1 MIAQTIADYGILGI
15 LGRKP
20 SSGRVTYLAQK
31 GDRQVVIKQFQ
42 FAKGADWSSFKE
54 LEREI
59 SILKSLQHPQIPRYI
74 ESFESETGFCLVQ
87 EYISAPSLAELR
99 SRSLEQVKDIGR
111 QLLEILAYLQ
121 ALHPPVLHRDIKPE
135 NVLCNEQGE
144 VFLVDFGFSRLGSA
158 EVAASSI
165 MVGTTGFI
173 PPELFAGR
181 EPTKAS
187 DLYSLG
193 ATLLSLITG
202 TPSTQMDRL
211 LGEDFRFSDT
221 AFEGVDRAYANWL
234 RKMTAVRVRDRFA
247 DAKSALDALE
257 ALIKAEKY
265 SRSTI
270 EEAHTPQAYRF
281 AQKPLNVEPKVA
293 YGETQLDYES
303 FFGEIDRGELSRS
316 LSPATIERRK
326 RQEKRLLLAQNQ
338 RQRNEILYGLINRL
352 VLIQKRISSTNISL
366 ILLGIAWFGFI
377 GYGLLNSAI
386 DEQNLINGKGKF
398 IETTGIVTSKDS
410 NRGNYKVS
418 VKSNSDNAFTFYVGI
433 EQYSALAVGEKACFR
448 SREKPSTNQL
458 NFSSVSCKNEF
469 LGR

>member
-1 MIAQTIADYGILGI
+1 MIDTQKIAGYQILI
-15 LGRKP
+15 TLGRNT
-20 SSGRVTYLAQK
+20 SGGRVTYLAEK
-31 GDRQVVIKQFQ
+31 DERQVVIKQFQ
-42 FAKGADWSSFKE
+42 FAKGSDWGELKE

-59 SILKSLQHPQIPRYI
+59 SILQSMQHPHIPRYI
-74 ESFESETGFCLVQ
+74 ESFESEQGFCLVQ
-87 EYISAPSLAELR
+87 EYISAPSLAEVR
-99 SRSLEQVKDIGR
+99 SRSLEQIQDIGR
-111 QLLEILAYLQ
+111 QLLEILVYLQ
-121 ALHPPVLHRDIKPE
+121 GLHPAVLHRDIKPE
-135 NVLCNEQGE
+135 NILRNDQGR

-211 LGEDFRFSDT
+211 LGEDFRFSD
-221 AFEGVDRAYANWL
+221 AVYDEVDRPYANWL
-234 RKMTAVRVRDRFA
+234 KKMTAVRMSDRFV
-247 DAKSALDALE
+247 DAQTALDALE

-303 FFGEIDRGELSRS
+303 FFGEIERGELSRN
-316 LSPATIERRK
+316 LSPAAIERRK
-326 RQEKRLLLAQNQ
+326 RQEKRLLLSHNQ
-338 RQRNEILYGLINRL
+338 RQRNEMLYGLINRL
-352 VLIQKRISSTNISL
+352 VLIQKRISSANISL

-398 IETTGIVTSKDS
+398 IETTGLVTSKDG

-418 VKSNSDNAFTFYVGI
+418 VKSNKDDAFTFNVGI
-433 EQYSALAVGEKACFR
+433 EQYSALSVGEKACFR

-458 NFSSVSCKNEF
+458 NFSSVSCKK
-469 LGR
+469 